1 MKQSLCSDW
10 LPQGQDGLSCLHKI
24 DHFVP
29 ARKKDGLGT
38 QSPPRDTVN
47 FSFVDECG
55 LKLILLI
62 MMLFLDVML
71 LGIMSLS
78 FPRKNMMLTSSF
90 RF

>member
-1 MKQSLCSDW
+1 M
-10 LPQGQDGLSCLHKI
+10 GCLACTRLAI
-24 DHFVP
+24 LFL
-29 ARKKDGLGT
+29 REKKDGLGT
-38 QSPPRDTVN
+38 QSPLRDAVN

-62 MMLFLDVML
+62 MMLFLDVVL

-78 FPRKNMMLTSSF
+78 FQRKNMMLTSSF